1 MVAFTR
7 KNTPEVAEADRR
19 GFAKFRFGAE
29 WPNDFTKE
37 ATYIRGVRSSLGQKE
52 RKEARICCVF
62 ISVSEQNRSVGLPV
76 SSRKYDYNS
85 TGNRFGF
92 PFFFFISFSPLSKTR
107 ILFALERVNGKVAT
121 LRITLTRRPKKKR
134 KAVNM
139 YEVFHY

>member
-1 MVAFTR
+1 MRIVVCFVRLANRDTGEKLRPARKPAVAVEEPCITRHHSEVSIIMVAFTR

-62 ISVSEQNRSVGLPV
+62 ISVSEQNRSVGLP
-76 SSRKYDYNS
+76 
-85 TGNRFGF
+85 
-92 PFFFFISFSPLSKTR
+92 SPPEK
-107 ILFALERVNGKVAT
+107 I
-121 LRITLTRRPKKKR
+121 
-134 KAVNM
+134 
-139 YEVFHY
+139 